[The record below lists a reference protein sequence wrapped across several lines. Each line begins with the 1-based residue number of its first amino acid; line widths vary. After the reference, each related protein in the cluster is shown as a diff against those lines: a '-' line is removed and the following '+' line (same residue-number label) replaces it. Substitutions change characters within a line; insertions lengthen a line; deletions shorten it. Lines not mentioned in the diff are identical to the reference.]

1 MNKIE
6 KYFKRYE
13 LTSYLGPTYEDSDR
27 ITCYIKKNRIKK
39 IPSGYIIR
47 CKNGQEDN
55 QKGFVKPICYVLDN
69 IEFDAPVIIEGDKN
83 TEIIIKNSNLYSGLS
98 ISSKGK
104 CIIDNCT
111 IYTHSTIER
120 YSASYLSIS
129 NTTGTTIETDRIY
142 IPFQAKRSFITISLL
157 ADKIDINNF
166 QFHNILNNS
175 EFKLDASDE
184 ITISNNSEIEAEKI
198 NCKSKVLKMDNNSS
212 LGSIYTEMLEI
223 NAEEYNELNLAG
235 KAIML
240 NGIDVNNGQ
249 RKVTIKPEKNPIRIK
264 RL

>member
-1 MNKIE
+1 MKMNKIE
-6 KYFKRYE
+6 NFFKRYE
-13 LTSYLGPTYEDSDR
+13 LTSYLGTTYEDNEK

-39 IPSGYIIR
+39 IPSGYIIK
-47 CKNGQEDN
+47 CKNGEEN
-55 QKGFVKPICYVLDN
+55 QKGYVKPICYIIND

-120 YSASYLSIS
+120 FSASYLSIS
-129 NTTGTTIETDRIY
+129 YTKIQATNSY
-142 IPFQAKRSFITISLL
+142 IPFQAECSYRTVSLL

-166 QFHNILNNS
+166 GFLKNVL
-175 EFKLDASDE
+175 EFKLEASDE
-184 ITISNNSEIEAEKI
+184 ITIRNYSEIEAEKI
-198 NCKSKVLKMDNNSS
+198 NCKSKVLTMANNSS
-212 LGSIYTEMLEI
+212 LGSFATKMIEI
-223 NAEEYNELNLAG
+223 DVEDYNELNLVG
-235 KAIML
+235 EAIIL
-240 NGIDVNNGQ
+240 NGKEVNNGQ
-249 RKVTIKPEKNPIRIK
+249 RKVTIKPERNPIKIK